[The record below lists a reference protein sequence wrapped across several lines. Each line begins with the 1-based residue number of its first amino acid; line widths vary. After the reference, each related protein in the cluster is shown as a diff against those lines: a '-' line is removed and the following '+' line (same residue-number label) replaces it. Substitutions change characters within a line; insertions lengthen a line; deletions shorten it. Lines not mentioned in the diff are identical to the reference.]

1 MEDNSKM
8 KKEELNNLE
17 KNLVT
22 KLNEIRDIMDAQ
34 KNTLAVSIRKDVV
47 AVQLKDILDEHTSFH
62 SLKNALEEYIEYLYS
77 NIEIKEVTEDENNNK
92 E

>member
-1 MEDNSKM
+1 MENNSKM

-34 KNTLAVSIRKDVV
+34 KNTLAVSIRRDVV

-62 SLKNALEEYIEYLYS
+62 SLKSALEEYIEYLYS